1 MVEKVD
7 LSPEELATAKQSL
20 KDLVALLKEDK
31 PAVFSDSK
39 TGVEVHF
46 SNKEKTVI
54 KGLKVERVQA
64 SAEEKKYFAG
74 EDAHVFEIEGL
85 DEKGQDVDLSYASIV
100 KIPIEK
106 DKKVKKVFS
115 YLKAKRQ

>member
-1 MVEKVD
+1 MRKNKALVEKVD

-20 KDLVALLKEDK
+20 KDLIALLKEDK

-46 SNKEKTVI
+46 SNKEKTI

-85 DEKGQDVDLSYASIV
+85 DEKR
-100 KIPIEK
+100 P
-106 DKKVKKVFS
+106 
-115 YLKAKRQ
+115 RR

>member
-1 MVEKVD
+1 M
-7 LSPEELATAKQSL
+7 
-20 KDLVALLKEDK
+20 KEDK

-64 SAEEKKYFAG
+64 SAEEKKMTLLEKMPMF
-74 EDAHVFEIEGL
+74 FEIEGL
-85 DEKGQDVDLSYASIV
+85 DEKRS
-100 KIPIEK
+100 
-106 DKKVKKVFS
+106 
-115 YLKAKRQ
+115 RC

>member
-1 MVEKVD
+1 MQQRNRVQKIW
-7 LSPEELATAKQSL
+7 LP
-20 KDLVALLKEDK
+20 LLKEDK

-64 SAEEKKYFAG
+64 SDEEKKYFAG

-85 DEKGQDVDLSYASIV
+85 DEKV
-100 KIPIEK
+100 KTLI
-106 DKKVKKVFS
+106 S
-115 YLKAKRQ
+115 LTLLL

>member
-1 MVEKVD
+1 MKRTRPWLKKVD

-64 SAEEKKYFAG
+64 SDEEKKYFAG
-74 EDAHVFEIEGL
+74 EDAHVFEIER
-85 DEKGQDVDLSYASIV
+85 S
-100 KIPIEK
+100 
-106 DKKVKKVFS
+106 
-115 YLKAKRQ
+115 R

>member
-1 MVEKVD
+1 MKSRFESRRAYNSETESKR
-7 LSPEELATAKQSL
+7 SGCFIERRQASSL
-20 KDLVALLKEDK
+20 
-31 PAVFSDSK
+31 SDSK

-85 DEKGQDVDLSYASIV
+85 DEKV
-100 KIPIEK
+100 KMLI
-106 DKKVKKVFS
+106 S
-115 YLKAKRQ
+115 LTLLL